1 MKQEIL
7 IVRLEARDFSRVRF
21 TKLKDYYKRT
31 EVENIYWEIYKDTPE
46 YKNYCLGVAHG
57 LHIIYDF
64 INIYKDQVDDNKEW
78 LKAIKD
84 AVVQEEKISEYFD
97 RLLKKN

>member
-1 MKQEIL
+1 MDL
-7 IVRLEARDFSRVRF
+7 N
-21 TKLKDYYKRT
+21 KLKDYYKRT